1 MQEVIDNLMIS
12 AIQYRAETDP
22 DIRPHVHQRCV
33 QEIVVQGTREVKYC
47 QSTLLHVLTGVIDN
61 LGKIGV
67 TLSDTSRSHYL
78 YCMLHA
84 CLMQDAS
91 TTLACNML

>member
-1 MQEVIDNLMIS
+1 MQEVINNLMIS

-33 QEIVVQGTREVKYC
+33 QEIVVQGTREIKYC

-67 TLSDTSRSHYL
+67 SLSDSSSSHYL
-78 YCMLHA
+78 LCRIACCMPA
-84 CLMQDAS
+84 WI
-91 TTLACNML
+91 